1 MTLILNQDIFD
12 RIETHA
18 GNAYPEEGAGLL
30 IGRVIGKTR
39 RVESVLELPNTSQ
52 AETRRNR
59 YLISPQELLKGEK
72 LAAARGLDVL
82 GVFHSHPDH
91 PNQPSEFDR
100 QWALPWFSY
109 LITSVKDGKAAGTRS
124 WRLSED
130 RRSFVEEQIQITEL
144 ESES

>member
-12 RIETHA
+12 SIERHA

-30 IGRVIGKTR
+30 IGRVIGETR
-39 RVESVLELPNTSQ
+39 RVQAVLELSNTSQ
-52 AETRRNR
+52 ADSRRNR
-59 YLISPQELLKGEK
+59 YLISPQDLLNGEK
-72 LAAARGLDVL
+72 QAAARGLDVL

-109 LITSVKDGKAAGTRS
+109 LITSVKNGKPAGTRS
-124 WRLSED
+124 WRLAED
-130 RRSFVEEQIQITEL
+130 RGRFIEEEIQITEL
-144 ESES
+144 EPGA